1 MKAGTTMES
10 LATEIMRQKENKAD
24 YIVYVNGL
32 YVEACGGD
40 LILHVL
46 DGNGTDRIEPLDMG
60 DYAHRQISAYL
71 NIPAKYYSRMLNEY
85 PELLT
90 KNVNG
95 WFSRTNAQ
103 RMLRVLDGKM
113 RAFVSN
119 RYMRIDHHE
128 VSCAVLPIL
137 GELSDVQ
144 FISCQMTESRM
155 YIKLTHPELR
165 QNVAPDLTIQ
175 SGLLISNSEI
185 EAGSVNIQPLIYCP
199 EKDLGMIVQT
209 TTARRNHSGPVY
221 SADTEFEIRPEEYT
235 LIEGSDFFEKIQ
247 DTIHEAF
254 DEERFNQIVECVRSA
269 RDASASTDNIAGVI
283 RTVCGEFKVTES
295 EQAGVL
301 QQFSESNEMNRYGI
315 ANAVSQYGQQIES
328 YDRAT
333 ELEGIGFEI
342 LSMSDHKWN
351 QLNEAAA

>member
-1 MKAGTTMES
+1 MES

-128 VSCAVLPIL
+128 VICTGFYVIFFLYAY
-137 GELSDVQ
+137 
-144 FISCQMTESRM
+144 T
-155 YIKLTHPELR
+155 
-165 QNVAPDLTIQ
+165 PDLVRDTF
-175 SGLLISNSEI
+175 SP
-185 EAGSVNIQPLIYCP
+185 AASVYP
-199 EKDLGMIVQT
+199 
-209 TTARRNHSGPVY
+209 A
-221 SADTEFEIRPEEYT
+221 
-235 LIEGSDFFEKIQ
+235 
-247 DTIHEAF
+247 
-254 DEERFNQIVECVRSA
+254 QIGFSVVAKRCAQKSR
-269 RDASASTDNIAGVI
+269 
-283 RTVCGEFKVTES
+283 KL
-295 EQAGVL
+295 VL
-301 QQFSESNEMNRYGI
+301 QYI
-315 ANAVSQYGQQIES
+315 V
-328 YDRAT
+328 
-333 ELEGIGFEI
+333 IG
-342 LSMSDHKWN
+342 
-351 QLNEAAA
+351 